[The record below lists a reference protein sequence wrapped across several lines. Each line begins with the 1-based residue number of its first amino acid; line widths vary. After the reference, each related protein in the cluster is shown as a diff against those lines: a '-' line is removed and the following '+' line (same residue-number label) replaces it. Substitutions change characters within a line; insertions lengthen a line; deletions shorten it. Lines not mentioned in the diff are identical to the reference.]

1 MTLHREWESCGAVLF
16 DFDGVLA
23 DSEPFFRETWNMAIS
38 PTPPIGESE
47 YFLRWSFLGEGE
59 QHLTEMGFSPDDKTA
74 LRSRQKELYRA
85 LCLAGAIPLFPEA
98 VELLS
103 WVSGRKPCIIASNT
117 DSDLVRAVLESAG
130 SPVPP
135 VVGGEGLRHKP
146 DPDIFLR
153 AASVLGVPPESCLVV
168 EDAWKGIEAAR
179 RGGFN
184 AVLVRTPHNA
194 GFDAGAVRET
204 NGLARLFMDWKGETG
219 E

>member
-1 MTLHREWESCGAVLF
+1 MTLRRELESCAAVLF

-23 DSEPFFRETWNMAIS
+23 DSEPFFRKTWNMAIS
-38 PTPPIGESE
+38 PTPPIGEGE

-59 QHLTEMGFSPDDKTA
+59 QHLAEMGFTPDDMEV
-74 LRSRQKELYRA
+74 LRRRQKELYRA
-85 LCLAGAIPLFPEA
+85 LCLTGAIPLFPET
-98 VELLS
+98 VGLLK
-103 WVSGRKPCIIASNT
+103 WLSGRKPCIIASNT
-117 DSDLVRAVLESAG
+117 DSDLVRAVLESAK
-130 SPVPP
+130 SPVPA

-146 DPDIFLR
+146 DPDIFQR
-153 AASVLGVPPESCLVV
+153 AAAVLGVPPGSCLVV

-194 GFDAGAVRET
+194 GLNAGTVREA
-204 NGLARLFMDWKGETG
+204 GSLALLFRDWKGETV

>member
-23 DSEPFFRETWNMAIS
+23 DSEPFYRKTWNMAIS

-47 YFLRWSFLGEGE
+47 YFQRWSFLGQGE
-59 QHLTEMGFSPDDKTA
+59 QHLTEMGFSPDDKRV

-85 LCLAGAIPLFPEA
+85 LCLTGAIPLFPET

-103 WVSGRKPCIIASNT
+103 WVSGRKPCMIASNT

-194 GFDAGAVRET
+194 GLDAGVVREA
-204 NGLARLFMDWKGETG
+204 GSLARLLRDWKGETG